1 MIICGL
7 FLVLA
12 PYNQMFGVLLG
23 FCEVIRHGQWERGQT
38 NIEYKNQMNHCK
50 IYLQA
55 HLKWLQQNKMPSEHK
70 IMTYNNFSSPKI
82 CNIECNYTAVTPVCL
97 LNCR

>member
-1 MIICGL
+1 MIVCGL

-38 NIEYKNQMNHCK
+38 DIEYKNQ
-50 IYLQA
+50 ISDIA
-55 HLKWLQQNKMPSEHK
+55 AGPLKVAPTK
-70 IMTYNNFSSPKI
+70 
-82 CNIECNYTAVTPVCL
+82 
-97 LNCR
+97 

>member
-1 MIICGL
+1 MIVCGL

-50 IYLQA
+50 I
-55 HLKWLQQNKMPSEHK
+55 
-70 IMTYNNFSSPKI
+70 
-82 CNIECNYTAVTPVCL
+82 
-97 LNCR
+97 